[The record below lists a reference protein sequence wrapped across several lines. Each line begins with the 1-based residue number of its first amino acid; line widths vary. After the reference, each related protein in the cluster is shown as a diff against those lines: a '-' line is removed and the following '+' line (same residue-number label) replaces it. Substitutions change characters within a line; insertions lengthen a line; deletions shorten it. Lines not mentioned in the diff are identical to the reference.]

1 MDEKKL
7 MEYFLNAKDI
17 GKISTP
23 TTVGIGGDPGCTD
36 YIKLYLMINEN
47 DVIEEAKA
55 EVFGCH
61 VAIAATSAFIQMIK
75 GKNFRDAINV
85 KPSDVLAELGGL
97 PEEKVHCCTLGP
109 IALEN
114 AINDFLLTKLC
125 EAEG

>member
-1 MDEKKL
+1 MDENKL

-17 GKISTP
+17 GKIPEP

-36 YIKLYLMINEN
+36 YIKLYLIINEN
-47 DVIEEAKA
+47 DIIEEAKA

-85 KPSDVLAELGGL
+85 KPSDVLTELGGL

-125 EAEG
+125 KAEG